1 MKKLLLLLTLFCAL
15 LTPVKATEVT
25 IGELND
31 ATANSYLPF
40 NGSWKYGYSQQIY
53 TASEIGVAG
62 TISSLTM
69 WLYNSSSSTLPDY
82 PITIYMKEVSKESF
96 SSKTDWELLSSS
108 DLVYT
113 GTLTVTNTA
122 AAAFTFT
129 LDAPFA
135 YSGTGNLL
143 IAINN
148 TLGSYT
154 GGIRGMAVDGESN
167 GSVYGYND
175 SNGAYDPTNLSS
187 AGFSSTLG
195 SVATSRLVME
205 LDITPSGP
213 VQICD
218 KPASLEVSGVTAHE
232 ATLTWAGGGDG
243 GAAIYNVEYKKASS
257 DKWTTALEA
266 TSLTTLT
273 LQNLDPNTAY
283 NVRANCVCGTDNF
296 SGYKTV
302 NFTTAIALPYG
313 ENFDEK
319 SGLPSDWKRY
329 SGKVVDDVVAGTD
342 SLTSAASATSGWS
355 FLNGTTGVFESKHM
369 YVNIWST
376 YKYWLVMPAV
386 PIENNVQLSFTMAL
400 TKSSTSYTAIATT
413 GVDDKFVVLA
423 SVDDGKHWTIL
434 REWNNAGSAYVYNN
448 IALYGEEVTI
458 DLSNYAGQ
466 NVNIAFYGGSTT
478 SNADN
483 YLHIDDVLIGYVPT
497 CLKPTDLHEVSGRTT
512 KNSVQVGW
520 TDNSTVSN
528 WKIQY
533 KKKSATDWGAA
544 IDVTENPYTITGL
557 DAYTEYSIRV
567 AAFCDPTDETT
578 LTDFT
583 KPITVKTSASVP
595 YAEPF
600 STSALPTDWKRY
612 SGNWEL
618 VQSGAE
624 LESETSGWG
633 VIGKTAALGNGVY
646 PDSTYHL
653 KLNVTGTNC
662 NHWIVSPAISM
673 EAGYQLSFYL
683 ALTRSDKTAPT
694 AVTPGEQNDDKFIV
708 GISQN
713 GGETWSVLR
722 EWNNS
727 NSQFDAINSTAN
739 GQLIKIGLDA
749 YAGKN
754 VMFAFYGESS
764 EGSSSNNLHI
774 SGLKIAT
781 IPACENSTALDVT
794 GVTGS
799 TATLQWDNVDGAVW
813 QYFYRAKESDEFVPT
828 DAMFTNTTGERSITL
843 TGLLEMTTYS
853 FYLRKQCGDIYSEI
867 LSRDFTTEQAIV
879 TVGTNPFTDDFE
891 ASCKW
896 ASDGCASN
904 GNAWAWGTAVAK
916 DGSHSIYV
924 SQDGGTTNTYN
935 KSTASIIY
943 ATKRFYFEET
953 AVYDFSYDWLA
964 KGEGTTYDFVR
975 VALVSDNTELKAGT
989 AIPSGFSNTALPE
1002 GWTALDGGSALN
1014 GVETWQHKTAQVALN
1029 TGYYKVV
1036 LIWKQDGSG
1045 GTDPAGAI
1053 DNFSISKM
1061 ACAAPSGLSVSSLE
1075 ADGAVVSWDDF
1086 NDGSTW
1092 VYALALD
1099 TAAAPEASAYTPIAA
1114 SAIQLD
1120 SLTECTAYKFYLKK
1134 VCGEGFSE
1142 VATISFQTTLTP
1154 VVVGASFSENF
1165 ESGNGW
1171 LFKNNDNNAWVID
1184 TAAHHAGLKAL
1195 YVSQDEGLTNTY
1207 YKSTGGLVFAY
1218 KLFTLDDASYIFSFD
1233 WNAGGEGSS
1242 TIYDYLRVALVPAEA
1257 ELAAVSG
1264 TTLPTGYSATSLPT
1278 GWQALD
1284 GGRYM
1289 NLSNGWKTQQSDQI
1303 DVVAGNY
1310 MVVFGWRWDT
1320 SGGSDPAAAIDNFN
1334 IQRVLCPAPQNFHVI
1349 EDSVTT
1355 TTAKFKWEPLGTEQG
1370 WMIRYKS
1377 SVDDDWTVA
1386 GPFAQDSAWLE
1397 NLAPSSTYEAQVA
1410 AWCDTTD
1417 VETLGEYNASIDF
1430 VTACAAITSFPY
1442 SEGFDNIAAGTS
1454 GATNILPIC
1463 WNYLNTTTYSS
1474 YKGYPTLYKS
1484 SSYANT
1490 PDNSLKFYSYAYG
1503 NSSTNYDPQDQYAI
1517 LPEMEGINGLRIKL
1531 NARKY
1536 SASYDATFTV
1546 GVMTDPSDA
1555 TTYVVIDSIKPAT
1568 AAYVQYVVPFTA
1580 YTGNGKYIA
1589 IKMDGVTVP
1598 ASSSAAY
1605 RGVHIDDIVV
1615 EAIPNCMEPT
1625 GLQVIADSLTT
1636 NSAVFAWTAQGVENA
1651 WLVQYKKSV
1660 DTVWIDAPL
1669 ANDTIYHLAG
1679 LESATRYD
1687 VRVAAKCGEA
1697 DASPYTSAVSFVT
1710 VCEPWSIALK
1720 GDYQEGFESY
1730 DGVAYNVEGVTPNCW
1745 ETGGTS
1751 TYAAPHVVDY
1761 SVSTSY
1767 AYYHSGTK
1775 SLNFCASANSFC
1787 YAVLPEFV
1795 EPLSGLQISF
1805 WTRMESATSGQLS
1818 LGYIKQ
1824 SADTIFTLKTYT
1836 NTQTMTQYEEM
1847 LDTIPAAAYRLV
1859 FLWNHPSTSY
1869 YSCCI
1874 DDIEVSAIPTCLK
1887 PQDLAVDSIA
1897 KHSAVLTWSPQS
1909 DESAWLVQ
1917 YKKSADTIWTAAPLA
1932 NDTIYQ
1938 LAGLDA
1944 ATAYDV
1950 KVAAK
1955 CSETDMSK
1963 FTEPISFITDCEALS
1978 EFPYTEGFDS
1988 IEGVTSGHVMPLC
2001 WKHINTCT
2009 YSTYSYYPTVYKS
2022 ATYAASGTNSLK
2034 FYSYYYSSTT
2044 TNYDPQDQYAILP
2057 EIDSVNINELCIKFK
2072 ARKYSASYVAD
2083 FYVGVMSDPTDTST
2097 FVAVKHIEPTS
2108 ATYAP
2113 FEVRLNRYRGN
2124 GKYIAIMMPASTNS
2138 YRGVHI
2144 DDIVV
2149 EMLPSC
2155 LEVEE
2160 LKVSDRTASSAV
2172 ISWLN
2177 GSDDQNAWQ
2186 IAYSANPAF
2195 NIAEVVAED
2204 IMDITSNPYTL
2215 SNLLP
2220 DTLYNV
2226 YVRANCGG
2234 ADGVSAWMSTSF
2246 KTVKT
2251 CQTPD
2256 GLAADSITDT
2266 SAIISW
2272 NAYAQNGFNLRYSAD
2287 AVLWDTISNVL
2298 LPYTLDSLMANTT
2311 YRVQVQVACEAADS
2325 IWSTALIFK
2334 TVCGLWSIAEDGDYL
2349 EGFEAYTGA
2358 AYNAAGVAP
2367 DCWDVAADAS
2377 VKPHVIGGSG
2387 SYVYTHSGSK
2397 ALTFYGSGKCYA
2409 ALPKFAESL
2418 NQLQISFWSQME
2430 SASYGTLTLG
2440 YITAADEGDFATFQ
2454 PYMTYANNSGSMVQH
2469 ETMLDTIPAEA
2480 HRLVFCW
2487 NYSGQWSCCIDDI
2500 EVTTIPTCF
2509 KPTGLGVSNVKAH
2522 TAKLSWKAG
2531 QEGQSAWQIAV
2542 DTLAT
2547 FNPDSVQ
2554 LIDATDSTYTLTNL
2568 DPSTTY
2574 YVCVRANCG
2583 DEDGVSKWSDKQS
2596 FKTTVACPAPA
2607 NLKAKLTPGNGA
2619 IATLFWEAEAESYLV
2634 QYSLNSDFSDS
2645 LEVVVTDTVAYLTG
2659 LTADTTYYARVK
2671 ADCGVVDSLSVWSP
2685 VISFFPS
2692 DIYSITIN
2700 DGTTT
2705 NQFVPVYGY
2714 YADQISL
2721 SQFIIPAE
2729 QLEEIIWDSI
2739 QQLTFYASQ
2748 TSVDWGAAKFEVYMA
2763 ETDETSIS
2771 ALGDWTK
2778 MTQVMSADSLSIS
2791 DHKMVVNLSVPYWY
2805 QGDNLLI
2812 GFKQTVKGEDGRSYW
2827 YGQTAEGASY
2837 AGYQGT
2843 GSPIVSQR
2851 NFLPKT
2857 TVLFAPGQAPACI
2870 KPRHVVVSNVSDY
2883 KATVKW
2889 DAVEDATWQ
2898 YALIASDTLPAE
2910 ADFVNITGDSIA
2922 FTDLVDGTDYV
2933 FYLRKFCG
2941 EDGTSDI
2948 VAKSFATPLHVEAIP
2963 FEEDFEGKNVW
2974 KLINGTSENAWVVG
2988 TAANEGKALYISNNG
3003 GASNTYTFTAQTAV
3017 YATLLLDIEEA
3028 GDYNFTYDWKANGEY
3043 SAEDDEAYDYLRVAL
3058 APATAELEAGLT
3070 PYLGLADTLLPAGWV
3085 ALDGGKALV
3094 QSTQWKHER
3103 YAHELTAGQYKV
3115 VIAWINDNESG
3126 NNTPAAIDNFSI
3138 KARHCNQPTE
3148 LTASNIMPTSAT
3160 LSWNDG
3166 EDVQR
3171 AWQIAYSTSEEL
3183 VPDSVNAIDVASN
3196 PYVMAGL
3203 REETT
3208 YYVSVRVNCG
3218 EGDYSN
3224 WSLIHSFTTMPHCEV
3239 MASEVLDTICAGSSY
3254 TWNGKVYT
3262 EEGTYKDT
3270 LFHASAQGC
3279 DSIVTLVLS
3288 YYGAEDTI
3296 RVADTI
3302 RQDELPYRYKAA
3314 YVDGQ
3319 PQIAYAVG
3327 TALGVYVD
3335 TALVQGEHCAAV
3347 LIHTLTIE
3355 HAICE
3360 TTYAQPETASF
3371 CAGDTYTWRG
3381 KHYSVPATYYDTT
3394 QNMFGCDSVFTLTL
3408 SYYAPEDTLYA
3419 ADTINET
3426 ELPYRYTGHQYAAG
3440 QAPIIYEVGTKPGK
3454 YIDTVLVQGAHCAA
3468 ALIHTLTIEPKP
3480 CETVYAETL
3489 NDTICLG
3496 ETYTWN
3502 GKEYTAAGLYY
3513 DTLATL
3519 AGCDSIASLQL
3530 SFYEAEDTI
3539 RVADSISQDDL
3550 PYTYEAPYIA
3560 DQLPIHYDLGTEAG
3574 VYVDTA
3580 LVQGDHCPAVLI
3592 LTLTINKSQ
3601 AIDNIYGRDGKR
3613 VQKLIY
3619 NDQMYIIVDD
3629 EWYNAAGQKVSNPRN

>member
-1 MKKLLLLLTLFCAL
+1 MFST
-15 LTPVKATEVT
+15 VQATEVT

-53 TASEIGVAG
+53 TASEVGMAG

-69 WLYNSSSSTLPDY
+69 WLYNSGSSTLPDY
-82 PITIYMKEVSKESF
+82 PVTIYMAEVSKESF
-96 SSKTDWELLSSS
+96 ESTTDWVALTSSN
-108 DLVYT
+108 LVYT

-195 SVATSRLVME
+195 SVTTSRLVIE

-218 KPASLEVSGVTAHE
+218 KPTSLEVSGVTAHE

-266 TSLTTLT
+266 TSLATLT

-283 NVRANCVCGTDNF
+283 NVRVNCVCGTDNF

-313 ENFDEK
+313 ENFDDKTAVPSEWK
-319 SGLPSDWKRY
+319 QYTGLLSD
-329 SGKVVDDVVAGTD
+329 VLAGTA
-342 SLTSAASATSGWS
+342 SLTTATYGWS
-355 FLNGTTGVFESKHM
+355 FSNTETGVFESKHV
-369 YVNIWST
+369 YTNIYGTSR
-376 YKYWLVMPAV
+376 KNWLVLPAV
-386 PIENNVQLSFTMAL
+386 PIDNNVQLTFTMAL
-400 TKSSTSYTAIATT
+400 SKSTTTYTAIATT
-413 GVDDKFVVLA
+413 GVDDKFAVLA
-423 SVDDGKHWTIL
+423 SVNDGATWSLL
-434 REWNNAGSAYVYNN
+434 RQWDNEAGSAYVYNN

-458 DLSNYAGQ
+458 DLSGYAGQ
-466 NVNIAFYGGSTT
+466 SVKIAFYGESTV

-483 YLHIDDVLIGYVPT
+483 YLHIDDVLIGYVPS
-497 CLKPTDLHEVSGRTT
+497 CLKPTDLHEVAGRTT
-512 KNSVQVGW
+512 KNSTQVGW

-528 WKIQY
+528 WRIQY
-533 KKKSATDWGAA
+533 KKKAA
-544 IDVTENPYTITGL
+544 KEWQTITNVTENPYTLTGL
-557 DAYTEYSIRV
+557 QADTVYSIRV
-567 AAFCDPTDETT
+567 AALCDPTDTTT
-578 LTDFT
+578 LTDYT
-583 KPITVKTSASVP
+583 KPISVKTAAGVP

-600 STSALPTDWKRY
+600 STSSLPADWKRY
-612 SGNWEL
+612 KGNWEL

-633 VIGKTAALGNGVY
+633 MIGKTAALGNGVY

-813 QYFYRAKESDEFVPT
+813 QYFYRAKESGEFVPT

-891 ASCKW
+891 ASSKW

-1036 LIWKQDGSG
+1036 LIWKQDVSG

-1142 VATISFQTTLTP
+1142 VSTISFQTPQTP
-1154 VVVGASFSENF
+1154 VAVGKRFVDDF
-1165 ESGNGW
+1165 EGNSKW
-1171 LFKNNDNNAWVID
+1171 LFLNGELENAWVID
-1184 TAAHHAGLKAL
+1184 TAAHNGGSKAL
-1195 YVSQDEGLTNTY
+1195 YISNDGGLTHAYTNN
-1207 YKSTGGLVFAY
+1207 KAVAVFAT
-1218 KLFTLDDASYIFSFD
+1218 KMFSFLDDKYIFSYD
-1233 WNAGGEGSS
+1233 WLANGE
-1242 TIYDYLRVALVPAEA
+1242 TTYDYIRVALVPASV
-1257 ELAAVSG
+1257 ELTAG
-1264 TTLPTGYSATSLPT
+1264 TSLPSGLT
-1278 GWQALD
+1278 YQALPAGWIALD
-1284 GGRYM
+1284 GGGKL
-1289 NLSNGWKTQQSDQI
+1289 NLKTEWQNFVSNEINITAGDYK
-1303 DVVAGNY
+1303 VVIL
-1310 MVVFGWRWDT
+1310 WRDDT
-1320 SGGSDPAAAIDNFN
+1320 SGGTNPPAAIDNFT
-1334 IQRVLCPAPQNFHVI
+1334 ITRVLCAMPENVRAESI
-1349 EDSVTT
+1349 STDS
-1355 TTAKFKWEPLGTEQG
+1355 ALIAWHPNGQENAWLL
-1370 WMIRYKS
+1370 RYKEEKAA
-1377 SVDDDWTVA
+1377 DWTSLEA
-1386 GPFAQDSAWLE
+1386 PLEDTLCWLKGLTPATIY
-1397 NLAPSSTYEAQVA
+1397 NVQVA
-1410 AWCDTTD
+1410 SWCDTTD
-1417 VETLGEYNASIDF
+1417 VETISEFTNAVQF
-1430 VTACAAITSFPY
+1430 VTECVPFASLSEDFDSLAATTSAPRL
-1442 SEGFDNIAAGTS
+1442 
-1454 GATNILPIC
+1454 LPIC
-1463 WNYLNTTTYSS
+1463 WSAINTCSYSS
-1474 YKGYPTLYKS
+1474 YNYYPTAYKGATAAYS
-1484 SSYANT
+1484 G
-1490 PDNSLKFYSYAYG
+1490 DNYLRFYSYYP
-1503 NSSTNYDPQDQYAI
+1503 SSASSVVTYDPQDQYAI
-1517 LPEMEGINGLRIKL
+1517 LPELENVAGMRLKL
-1531 NARKY
+1531 YARANSTGAY
-1536 SASYDATFTV
+1536 YDATFTV
-1546 GVMTDPSDA
+1546 GVMSNPADTA
-1555 TTYVVIDSIKPAT
+1555 TFEPIATQTPTSTEYQQFVIPFDSYA
-1568 AAYVQYVVPFTA
+1568 
-1580 YTGNGKYIA
+1580 GNGKYIA
-1589 IKMDGVTVP
+1589 IKME
-1598 ASSSAAY
+1598 AAAPNQPSHTYGY
-1605 RGVHIDDIVV
+1605 RSVYLDDIVV
-1615 EAIPNCMEPT
+1615 EAIPNCLEPT

-1636 NSAVFAWTAQGVENA
+1636 NSAVFAWASQGVENA

-1751 TYAAPHVVDY
+1751 TYAAPHVVA
-1761 SVSTSY
+1761 SGTY
-1767 AYYHSGTK
+1767 AYVHEGEN

-1805 WTRMESATSGQLS
+1805 WTRMESATAGQLS

-1836 NTQTMTQYEEM
+1836 NTQTMTQYEEV

-2001 WKHINTCT
+2001 WKYINTCT
-2009 YSTYSYYPTVYKS
+2009 YSTYNYYPTVYKS

-2034 FYSYYYSSTT
+2034 FYSYYSSSATYT
-2044 TNYDPQDQYAILP
+2044 PEDQYAILP
-2057 EIDSVNINELCIKFK
+2057 EMDSVNINELCIKFK
-2072 ARKYSASYVAD
+2072 ARKYSASYAAD
-2083 FYVGVMSDPTDTST
+2083 FYVGVMSDPSDTST
-2097 FVAVKHIEPTS
+2097 FVAIKHIEPTS

-2124 GKYIAIMMPASTNS
+2124 GKYIAIKMDKAAPTGSATYA

-2234 ADGVSAWMSTSF
+2234 ADSVSAWMSTSF

-2256 GLAADSITDT
+2256 ELKVDSITVS
-2266 SAIISW
+2266 SALIGW
-2272 NAYAQNGFNLRYSAD
+2272 ATYGQTGFNLRYSAD
-2287 AVLWDTISNVL
+2287 AVNWDTVYNVL
-2298 LPYTLDSLMANTT
+2298 MPYLLDSLQSKTT
-2311 YRVQVQVACEAADS
+2311 YRVQVQVACAEADD
-2325 IWSTALIFK
+2325 WSTSISFK
-2334 TVCGLWSIAEDGDYL
+2334 TAYGIPFEEQFSATSKPADWNLYSGKLNADGTATLTTSSVWNFGSNNGVLGSHARSNIYGTTCNKWMATPNVFVAGNVQLTFDLALTKYSGSDSPVPGGQPDDKFDVLISTDNGSHWTILREWS
-2349 EGFEAYTGA
+2349 
-2358 AYNAAGVAP
+2358 NAAGAEYVY
-2367 DCWDVAADAS
+2367 DNITNAADGEPVAIS
-2377 VKPHVIGGSG
+2377 LAEYSG
-2387 SYVYTHSGSK
+2387 K
-2397 ALTFYGSGKCYA
+2397 QIIIAFYG
-2409 ALPKFAESL
+2409 EST
-2418 NQLQISFWSQME
+2418 E
-2430 SASYGTLTLG
+2430 SN
-2440 YITAADEGDFATFQ
+2440 GD
-2454 PYMTYANNSGSMVQH
+2454 NNIHV
-2469 ETMLDTIPAEA
+2469 DNVTID
-2480 HRLVFCW
+2480 LV
-2487 NYSGQWSCCIDDI
+2487 
-2500 EVTTIPTCF
+2500 PTCL
-2509 KPTGLGVSNVKAH
+2509 KPKKLSVSNVKAH
-2522 TAKLSWKAG
+2522 TAKLSWTNG
-2531 QEGQSAWQIAV
+2531 DEDQSAWQIAV

-2547 FNPDSVQ
+2547 FNPDSVT
-2554 LIDATDSTYTLTNL
+2554 LIDVTTNPYVLDNL

-2574 YVCVRANCG
+2574 YVYVRANCG

-2596 FKTTVACPAPA
+2596 FTTTVACPAPA

-2671 ADCGVVDSLSVWSP
+2671 ADCGAIDSLSVWSS

-2700 DGTTT
+2700 DGTKT
-2705 NQFVPVYGY
+2705 NEYVPVYGY

-2778 MTQVMSADSLSIS
+2778 MTQVMSAGSLSIS

-2805 QGDNLLI
+2805 QGDNLII
-2812 GFKQTVKGEDGRSYW
+2812 GFKQTVKGDDGRSYW

-2837 AGYQGT
+2837 AGYQST

-2889 DAVEDATWQ
+2889 DAVEDAIWQ

-2948 VAKSFATPLHVEAIP
+2948 VAKAFATPLHVEAIP

-3043 SAEDDEAYDYLRVAL
+3043 SAEDNEAYDYLRIAL
-3058 APATAELEAGLT
+3058 APATTELEAGLT

-3126 NNTPAAIDNFSI
+3126 NNTPAAIDNFSV

-3203 REETT
+3203 QEATT

-3619 NDQMYIIVDD
+3619 NDAMYIIVDD